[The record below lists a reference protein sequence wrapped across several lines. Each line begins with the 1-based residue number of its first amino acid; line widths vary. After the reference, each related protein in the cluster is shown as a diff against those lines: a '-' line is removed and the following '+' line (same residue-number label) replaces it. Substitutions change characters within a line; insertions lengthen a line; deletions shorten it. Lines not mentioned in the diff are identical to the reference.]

1 MTRVESTITSS
12 RPAITNIFPG
22 LLVRVKTLYFPEYRV
37 CGAYV
42 HKAHIIFHLID
53 PRKNL
58 YIDLKISSM
67 KISIIYIE
75 YIQMYLYQSVDTIY
89 CDIQYIMTIIM
100 FLLEHHKLTKIN
112 RSLRRLRE

>member
-1 MTRVESTITSS
+1 MTRVESIVTSS
-12 RPAITNIFPG
+12 RPAIIEIFSD
-22 LLVRVKTLYFPEYRV
+22 LLIRVETLYFPEYRV

-53 PRKNL
+53 LRRKL

-75 YIQMYLYQSVDTIY
+75 YIQMYLYQSADTIY
-89 CDIQYIMTIIM
+89 CDIQYMMTTIIM
-100 FLLEHHKLTKIN
+100 FLFEHHKWT
-112 RSLRRLRE
+112 